1 MYKSLNASASTA
13 APETIA
19 VAIRSDAKRLPADFA
34 DLNASTDG
42 ALAKF
47 VKRPEH
53 KLGAGAVAVLYPA
66 TGPKRIYLLGL
77 GGKKAVAVNGLRNAC
92 RRLASQLHSAKVKS
106 IHFDLPGSVS
116 GDDAGRAIAE
126 GLSIGN
132 LKYTEFKGIASGNGN
147 ASASG
152 KLAINVDAA
161 SRKGLKAGLVTGEAA
176 NFARVLV
183 STPPNVANPAF
194 LVKTARKMARDT
206 TLTCSVIEYKK
217 AKELGLA
224 GLCAV
229 GQAGST
235 KPAMIILEHKPKGTA
250 KDAPVMLVGKAITF
264 DTGGYSLKP
273 GASMK
278 RMKYDKAGGMA
289 VLGAMQAIAKL
300 KLPVR
305 VVALVAAAENMVDT
319 EAYRPD
325 DILTMYNGV
334 TVEVTNTD
342 AEGRLVLADALAY
355 GAKKFKPR
363 AIVDLATLTG
373 GVVTALGCSA
383 AGIFCNDEKL
393 RTALMDGGEAVGE
406 RLWRLPLWEEHRKQM
421 AGEHS
426 DICNSSASAPRDAH
440 PIQGAAFL
448 SFFVAKDGDFK
459 KNADIPWAHLDIA
472 GTADAAGPTDPT
484 GLFPKGPTGFGVR
497 LLVKTLEAMK

>member
-1 MYKSLNASASTA
+1 MYKSLAASTSSA
-13 APETIA
+13 APDA
-19 VAIRSDAKRLPADFA
+19 VAIALRSDAKRLPADFA
-34 DLNASTDG
+34 ELNESTDG
-42 ALAKF
+42 ALASF

-53 KLGAGAVAVLYPA
+53 KLGAGAVDVLYPP

-92 RRLASQLHSAKVKS
+92 RKLASQLHDANVKA
-106 IHFDLPGSVS
+106 IRFDLPGDVS

-132 LKYTEFKGIASGNGN
+132 LKYTEFMG
-147 ASASG
+147 SASPKASTGG
-152 KLAINVDAA
+152 KLSIVVDAA
-161 SRKGLKAGLVTGEAA
+161 SRKGLKAGIVTGEAA

-194 LVKTARKMARDT
+194 LVKTARKMARDS

-273 GASMK
+273 GAGMK
-278 RMKYDKAGGMA
+278 RMKYDKSGGCA
-289 VLGAMQAIAKL
+289 VLGAMKAIAKL

-325 DILTMYNGV
+325 DILKMYNGV

-406 RLWRLPLWEEHRKQM
+406 RLWRLPLWEEHRDQM
-421 AGEHS
+421 RGEHS
-426 DICNSSASAPRDAH
+426 DICNSSAGAPRDAH

-497 LLVKTLEAMK
+497 LLVKTLEGMK